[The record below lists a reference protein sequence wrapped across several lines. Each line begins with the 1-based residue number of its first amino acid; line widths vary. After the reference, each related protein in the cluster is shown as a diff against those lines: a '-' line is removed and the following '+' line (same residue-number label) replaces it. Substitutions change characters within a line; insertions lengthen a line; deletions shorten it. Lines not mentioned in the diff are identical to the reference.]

1 MFKLIKTIFI
11 GVALFFSF
19 SICTHA
25 YLLSEEDL
33 LEVRK
38 TAEGI
43 ENPLTL
49 VEMANDLLT
58 EPKAKKL
65 YHKLIWEDK
74 AKPELIFDVLN
85 AEIGKRAYYYD
96 KKGKLHFKHEGLSR
110 ETVMKTTTVAFYI
123 HRATEITLDLM
134 KKKQK
139 WLEQQKKKK
148 SSKKQKKQQKKQK
161 QQKQ

>member
-25 YLLSEEDL
+25 YLLSEEDV

-49 VEMANDLLT
+49 VEMANNLLT

-65 YHKLIWEDK
+65 YHKLIWEDRPK
-74 AKPELIFDVLN
+74 VELIDVLN
-85 AEIGKRAYYYD
+85 AEIGKKVYSYD
-96 KKGKLHFKHEGLSR
+96 KKKGEAHLKHDSLSR
-110 ETVMKTTTVAFYI
+110 ETVMKTTAVAFYTA
-123 HRATEITLDLM
+123 RATEITLDLM

-148 SSKKQKKQQKKQK
+148 SSKKQKKQQKKKK

>member
-25 YLLSEEDL
+25 YLLSEEDA
-33 LEVRK
+33 LEMRK

-49 VEMANDLLT
+49 VEMANNLLT

-65 YHKLIWEDK
+65 YHKLIWEDRPK
-74 AKPELIFDVLN
+74 VDLIDVLN

-96 KKGKLHFKHEGLSR
+96 KKGEPHFKHEGLSR
-110 ETVMKTTTVAFYI
+110 ETVMKTTTVAFYTA
-123 HRATEITLDLM
+123 RATEITLDLM